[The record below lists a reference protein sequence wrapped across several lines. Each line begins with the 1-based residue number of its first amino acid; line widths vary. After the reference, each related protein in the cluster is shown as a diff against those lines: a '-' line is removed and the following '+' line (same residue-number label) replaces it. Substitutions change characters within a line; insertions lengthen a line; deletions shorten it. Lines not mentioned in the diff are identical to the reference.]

1 MKKSKLREY
10 IEALVTA
17 VLIAFV
23 IRSFI
28 IEPFKIPSS
37 SMVPTLLVGDHIFV
51 NKFIYGLRPPF
62 TKKHFFQF
70 KTPKRGEVIVFIY
83 PEDEINPYSLFQ
95 FIDYGLTV
103 RGTIGAELPCFG
115 VPVLTAGTGRYS
127 GLGFTND
134 SSAKEEYLTKL
145 SHIENIPKLSA
156 AEIKLAQLH
165 FYLFLKARPLVFTSF
180 SEVWR
185 GMEQDI
191 EIKISQQ
198 VKDILAEK
206 GFDPNL
212 GARPLKRVIQKLV
225 LDPLA
230 LRIVT
235 GQIRANDRVVI
246 DAEDKKIIFRMSSD
260 LKVNV

>member
-83 PEDEINPYSLFQ
+83 PEDESKD
-95 FIDYGLTV
+95 FIKRVAGLP
-103 RGTIGAELPCFG
+103 GDK
-115 VPVLTAGTGRYS
+115 
-127 GLGFTND
+127 LGFSGTDVYING
-134 SSAKEEYLTKL
+134 EKL
-145 SHIENIPKLSA
+145 VREPIF
-156 AEIKLAQLH
+156 AEQSQDDKRAL
-165 FYLFLKARPLVFTSF
+165 LVKNGAWKGNLPYV
-180 SEVWR
+180 EGWH
-185 GMEQDI
+185 
-191 EIKISQQ
+191 
-198 VKDILAEK
+198 
-206 GFDPNL
+206 GFDFMNE
-212 GARPLKRVIQKLV
+212 KLTYWV
-225 LDPLA
+225 
-230 LRIVT
+230 RHS
-235 GQIRANDRVVI
+235 
-246 DAEDKKIIFRMSSD
+246 KICR
-260 LKVNV
+260 